1 MKQVTLCAAFIA
13 ASLFCFPQTALVH
26 RVVPDFTKK
35 ETASEIVNEIVKLM
49 GLETDFKIKSS
60 DKALNIEATIS
71 HRKRYI
77 IYNPSFM
84 NWVSNATN
92 DKWAA
97 IALFAHEIGHH
108 INGHTSKRHGSSPAL
123 ELEADEFAGHVLRKM
138 GATLGQAQLVMVY
151 ISTTNAT
158 KTHPGRTDRLLA
170 IQKGWD
176 KAANAD
182 GNEHLAKNN
191 Q

>member
-1 MKQVTLCAAFIA
+1 MKQVALCAAFIA
-13 ASLFCFPQTALVH
+13 ASLLCFPQTALVNKG
-26 RVVPDFTKK
+26 VPDFTKK
-35 ETASEIVNEIVKLM
+35 ETASEIVNEIVKVM
-49 GLETDFKIKSS
+49 ELEADFKIKSS

-71 HRKRYI
+71 HRQRYI

-108 INGHTSKRHGSSPAL
+108 INGHTSKKHKNSPAL
-123 ELEADEFAGHVLRKM
+123 ELQADEFAGHVLRRM
-138 GATLGQAQLVMVY
+138 GATLEQAQLVMVY
-151 ISTTNAT
+151 ISTANAT
-158 KTHPGRTDRLLA
+158 KTHPGRADRLLA
-170 IQKGWD
+170 IQKGWEM
-176 KAANAD
+176 AANAD
-182 GNEHLAKNN
+182 GSEHFAKNN